1 MDGLVTWMFKV
12 RQMSSAKRFA
22 RSILM
27 RILVVTAVVVTF
39 VGCNQV
45 VTAAH
50 SAKGSGSPGD
60 PNIKYIGRWD
70 LSSPTVRISHW
81 PGAYFKTIFTGK
93 TVKIK
98 LAGSAHIYV
107 SIDHGPYTSYTDAQG
122 TVDLTPKSLKPAR
135 THSLLVASATE
146 YDLIQFEGLV
156 LDPGAK
162 TVAPTESSKLIE
174 FIGDSIT
181 AGGRSSQWA
190 VSGYAWVIGQRLSVE
205 HTQIAQG
212 GIPLTY
218 SPNGV
223 GMSTQYFKMAT
234 TYFPN
239 SPDWNFSRYQANAL
253 VINLGTCDGN
263 VSDATF
269 QSTYITFLQN
279 IRKRYPHAH
288 IFVLRIF
295 VGGRVPTTMAAVQA
309 VRAAG
314 DRNVQ
319 YVDTTGWISPSD
331 TVDGVHPSAAGHI
344 KIANHLGPIIASAI
358 GLGKSW
364 RTL

>member
-1 MDGLVTWMFKV
+1 MDGLVTWMFKI

-22 RSILM
+22 RSFLM
-27 RILVVTAVVVTF
+27 RLLVVTAVVVTTF
-39 VGCNQV
+39 VGCNQI

-50 SAKGSGSPGD
+50 SATGSGSPGD

-70 LSSPTVRISHW
+70 ISSPTVRVSHW
-81 PGAYFKTIFTGK
+81 PGAYFKTNFTGR

-98 LAGSAHIYV
+98 LAGSANIYA
-107 SIDHGPYTSYTDAQG
+107 SIDHGPYISYNGATG
-122 TVDLTPKSLKPAR
+122 TVNLTPKTLAAK
-135 THSLLVASATE
+135 THSLIVATATE
-146 YDLIQFEGLV
+146 YDLMQFEGLV
-156 LDPGAK
+156 LDSGAK
-162 TVAPTESSKLIE
+162 TVAPTVSSKLIE
-174 FIGDSIT
+174 FVGDSIT

-190 VSGYAWVIGQRLSVE
+190 VSGYAWLIGQRLSVE

-218 SPNGV
+218 SSKGV

-239 SPDWNFSRYQANAL
+239 SPNWDFSRYQANAV

-269 QSTYITFLQN
+269 QSTYITFLRN
-279 IRKRYPHAH
+279 IRKRFPHAH

-295 VGGRVPTTMAAVQA
+295 VGGRVPPTMAAVQA
-309 VRAAG
+309 LRAAG

-319 YVDTTGWISPSD
+319 FVDTTGWISPSD
-331 TVDGVHPSAAGHI
+331 TVDGVHPSASGHI

-364 RTL
+364 RAL

>member
-1 MDGLVTWMFKV
+1 
-12 RQMSSAKRFA
+12 MSLARKSV
-22 RSILM
+22 RSIII
-27 RILVVTAVVVTF
+27 RLVIVMAVAVTF
-39 VGCNQV
+39 INCNQTTTV
-45 VTAAH
+45 AR
-50 SAKGSGSPGD
+50 SAKGNGLPEDS
-60 PNIKYIGRWD
+60 NIKYIGRWD

-81 PGAYFKTIFTGK
+81 PGAYLKTNFTGR

-98 LAGSAHIYV
+98 LAGSANIYV
-107 SIDHGPYTSYTDAQG
+107 SIDHGLYTSYQGAQG
-122 TVDLTPKSLKPAR
+122 TVDLTPKPLAAK
-135 THSLLVASATE
+135 THSLIVATATE
-146 YDLIQFEGLV
+146 YDLIRFEGLV

-162 TVAPTESSKLIE
+162 TLAPTVSSKLIE
-174 FIGDSIT
+174 FVGDSIT
-181 AGGRSSQWA
+181 AGGRSGQWA
-190 VSGYAWVIGQRLSVE
+190 VTGYAWVIGQRLSVE
-205 HTQIAQG
+205 HTQIGQG

-239 SPDWNFSRYQANAL
+239 SPDWNFSRYQANAV

-269 QSTYITFLQN
+269 QSTYITFLHN

-295 VGGRVPTTMAAVQA
+295 VGGRVSPTMAAVQA

-314 DRNVQ
+314 DHNMQ
-319 YVDTTGWISPSD
+319 YVDTTGWISSSD
-331 TVDGVHPSAAGHI
+331 TVDGVHPTVAGHI

-364 RTL
+364 RPL